1 MKIIIYK
8 IKIKMGGG
16 CACNSNIK
24 KYFFCSTDCIL
35 KPKNQQD
42 ITIKNNKNKVE
53 KNIKI
58 IPIEDNDNKSNII
71 QNSDKTKIQINK
83 NNIFNNSN
91 IKVNNSLLSIEDNKK
106 KGLVIKNNSSSFDL
120 CSDISKKNINNKAN
134 NKFNNNNKLNNKNEN
149 INNSK
154 HKIIQK
160 KLMENELDKFRKT
173 DTNYNYNLGDHN
185 FIFINI
191 SQGSSFLK
199 NDSKNFE
206 STSQK
211 DHTEDKE
218 KGNEKLFSLFKNKMK
233 EKSTKNQSNTDN
245 IFIKLEN
252 INIHLYMNNYSEEML
267 NFINS
272 IRKSP
277 ESFIKYIDNV
287 IINNIQK
294 INDDIYI
301 VSKDVQEKIKLM
313 DNYLLIFEQIKKE
326 LKEIINS
333 KKSDNLEEFIYN
345 RELEIVLDKTQDLV
359 IYRSHFQRSSISNDN
374 DKSNIIDDD
383 KLLKKKKNILNLSD
397 DKIANFILEKRK
409 QIKDKYPD
417 SIFKLNIIKDIKIN
431 VLIQISMESFY
442 SQYNDKTIL
451 EEIIFNPKYKNFAV
465 SWANEINRNF
475 ISISCFA

>member
-134 NKFNNNNKLNNKNEN
+134 NKINNNNKLNNKNEN

-160 KLMENELDKFRKT
+160 KLMENELDKSRKT

-199 NDSKNFE
+199 NDSKNFQ

-211 DHTEDKE
+211 EHTEDKE
-218 KGNEKLFSLFKNKMK
+218 KGNEKLFSLFKNKIK

-245 IFIKLEN
+245 IFIKPEN
-252 INIHLYMNNYSEEML
+252 INMHLYMNNYSEEML

-287 IINNIQK
+287 INNNIQK

-301 VSKDVQEKIKLM
+301 VSKDVEEKIKLM

-333 KKSDNLEEFIYN
+333 KKSENLEEFIYN
-345 RELEIVLDKTQDLV
+345 KELEIVLDKTQDLV
-359 IYRSHFQRSSISNDN
+359 INRSHFQRSSLSNDN

-431 VLIQISMESFY
+431 VLIQVSMESFY

>member
-1 MKIIIYK
+1 
-8 IKIKMGGG
+8 MGGG

-58 IPIEDNDNKSNII
+58 IPIEANDNKSNII

-120 CSDISKKNINNKAN
+120 CSDISKKNINNKVN
-134 NKFNNNNKLNNKNEN
+134 NKINNNNKLNNKNEN

-160 KLMENELDKFRKT
+160 KLMENELDKSRKT
-173 DTNYNYNLGDHN
+173 DTNYNYNIGDHN

-287 IINNIQK
+287 INNNIQK

-301 VSKDVQEKIKLM
+301 VSKDVEEKIKLM

-333 KKSDNLEEFIYN
+333 KKSDNLVEFIYN

-359 IYRSHFQRSSISNDN
+359 INRSHFQRSSISNDN

-383 KLLKKKKNILNLSD
+383 KLLKKMKNILNLSD

>member
-58 IPIEDNDNKSNII
+58 IPIEDNNNKSNII

-160 KLMENELDKFRKT
+160 KLMENELDKSRKT
-173 DTNYNYNLGDHN
+173 DTNYNYNIGDHN

-218 KGNEKLFSLFKNKMK
+218 KGNEKLFSLFKNKIK

-245 IFIKLEN
+245 IFIKPEN
-252 INIHLYMNNYSEEML
+252 INMHLYMNNYSEEML

-294 INDDIYI
+294 INDDLYI
-301 VSKDVQEKIKLM
+301 VSKDVEEKIKLM

-359 IYRSHFQRSSISNDN
+359 INRSHFQRSSISNDN

-383 KLLKKKKNILNLSD
+383 KLLKKMKNILNLSD

>member
-120 CSDISKKNINNKAN
+120 CSDISKKNINNKVN
-134 NKFNNNNKLNNKNEN
+134 NKINNNNKLNNKNEN

-160 KLMENELDKFRKT
+160 KLMENELDKSRKT
-173 DTNYNYNLGDHN
+173 DTNYNYNIGDHN

-287 IINNIQK
+287 INNNIQK

-301 VSKDVQEKIKLM
+301 VSKDVEEKIKLM

-333 KKSDNLEEFIYN
+333 KKSDNLVEFIYN

-359 IYRSHFQRSSISNDN
+359 INRSHFQRSSISNDN

-383 KLLKKKKNILNLSD
+383 KLLKKMKNILNLSD

>member
-1 MKIIIYK
+1 
-8 IKIKMGGG
+8 MGGG

-120 CSDISKKNINNKAN
+120 CSDISKKNINNKVN
-134 NKFNNNNKLNNKNEN
+134 NKINNNNKLNNKNEN

-160 KLMENELDKFRKT
+160 KLMENELDKSRKT
-173 DTNYNYNLGDHN
+173 DTNYNYNIGDHN

-287 IINNIQK
+287 INNNIQK

-301 VSKDVQEKIKLM
+301 VSKDVEEKIKLM

-333 KKSDNLEEFIYN
+333 KKSDNLVEFIYN

-359 IYRSHFQRSSISNDN
+359 INRSHFQRSSISNDN

-383 KLLKKKKNILNLSD
+383 KLLKKMKNILNLSD